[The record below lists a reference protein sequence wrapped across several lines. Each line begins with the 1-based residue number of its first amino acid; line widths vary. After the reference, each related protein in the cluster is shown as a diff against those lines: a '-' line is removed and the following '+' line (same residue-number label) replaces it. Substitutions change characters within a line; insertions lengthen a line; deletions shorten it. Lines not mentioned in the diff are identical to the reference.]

1 MATASIGGSSAAMDW
16 TATYDDVAHT
26 LVVQGSGPG
35 RCTVI
40 VEQADGK
47 RAAAQFVQASG
58 PASVPIPVPDDVIPT
73 LAVQPVTITAPG
85 SRTFSPITL
94 KAFPPSKPSGQGTF
108 KLVGSEA
115 NMG

>member
-1 MATASIGGSSAAMDW
+1 MDW
-16 TATYDDVAHT
+16 TAVYDDVAHT

-40 VEQADGK
+40 VEQSDGK
-47 RAAAQFVQASG
+47 RAAAEFVQASG
-58 PASVPIPVPDDVIPT
+58 QASVPIPVPDDVLPT
-73 LAVQPVTITAPG
+73 LAVPAVTVTVPQGGTG
-85 SRTFSPITL
+85 SRTFSGITL
-94 KAFPPSKPSGQGTF
+94 KAFPPSKPGGQGTF